1 MPTTAEITAM
11 TATTDVA
18 TTVFRADRC
27 PLPSESTRRGSTT
40 AEVLSAAVASG
51 SMLVIEV
58 MISP

>member
-1 MPTTAEITAM
+1 MA
-11 TATTDVA
+11 ATTDVA

-27 PLPSESTRRGSTT
+27 RLPSESTPRDSMT
-40 AEVLSAAVASG
+40 AEVLPAAVVPG